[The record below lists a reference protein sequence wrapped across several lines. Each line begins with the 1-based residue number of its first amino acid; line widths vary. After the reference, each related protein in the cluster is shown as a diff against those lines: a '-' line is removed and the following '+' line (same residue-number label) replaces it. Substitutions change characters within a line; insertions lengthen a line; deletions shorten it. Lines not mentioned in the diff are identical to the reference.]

1 MSSSYSSLTIDCQ
14 SHVFPVPYAELLT
27 KNRGWIRVEKQEGSF
42 RIQYGD
48 LQSFLLNLESYD
60 PQKKIQDMDRAGID
74 VSILSVNIPGPE
86 ALDPDLALPAAQL
99 CNDEICGLC
108 SQYRDRFYGL
118 AVLPLQLSHEIYLAE
133 YHRAIHSLHLSGVV
147 LYSHI
152 GGKPIDHSDLEPLYT
167 QAEHDGIPLVLH
179 PTVPTWGGVV
189 QDYSMIPMIGLMV
202 DHSIAMLRLILGG
215 ILERHPNLSIVHPH
229 CGGVIPYLMPRIE
242 EQTEV
247 KKRGRDHIRK
257 PPGEYYRKVYLDLVS
272 PSPLPMEYVLR
283 FHPENRLL
291 FGSDHPWIRIEVFKQ
306 MVENL
311 PIEKRTKHRIFGE
324 NAKELFRL

>member
-1 MSSSYSSLTIDCQ
+1 MITIDCQ
-14 SHVFPVPYAELLT
+14 SHVFPPPYAELLT
-27 KNRGWIRVEKQEGSF
+27 RNRGWIRVEKTLGNY

-60 PQKKIQDMDRAGID
+60 PQKKIRDMDSTGID
-74 VSILSVNIPGPE
+74 ISILSINIPGPE
-86 ALDPDLALPAAQL
+86 ALDQDIALEAAKL
-99 CNDEICGLC
+99 CNDTVWDICFHH
-108 SQYRDRFYGL
+108 RERFQGL
-118 AVLPLQLSHEIYLAE
+118 AVLPLQLSPAE
-133 YHRAIHSLHLSGVV
+133 YLSEYRRAIHSLHLRGVV

-152 GGKPIDHSDLEPLYT
+152 AGKPIDHPDLEPLYT
-167 QAEHDGIPLVLH
+167 QAEQDGIPLVIH
-179 PTVPTWGGVV
+179 PTVPAWGEVIK
-189 QDYSMIPMIGLMV
+189 DYSMIPMLGLMV

-215 ILERHPNLSIVHPH
+215 VLERHPNLLIVHPH

-291 FGSDHPWIRIEVFKQ
+291 FGSDHPWVSIQLFKE
-306 MVENL
+306 MVERL
-311 PIEKRTKHRIFGE
+311 PVRGELKSRILGE
-324 NAKELFRL
+324 NAKALFRIDGG